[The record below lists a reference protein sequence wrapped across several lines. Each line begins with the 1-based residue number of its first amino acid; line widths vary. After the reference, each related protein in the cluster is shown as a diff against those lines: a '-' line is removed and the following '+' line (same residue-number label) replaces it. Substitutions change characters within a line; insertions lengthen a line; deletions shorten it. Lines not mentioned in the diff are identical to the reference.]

1 MIPIEGAMV
10 AQQQAAAEK
19 ERARRREEEE
29 LMTGYNPGDLQG
41 HWQFKIVKGTFKT
54 QAQIDAVVNE
64 QAEFGWVLVEIFDH
78 GRIRFKR
85 PAGEAEKDAYREGN
99 PYGTVS
105 KASKPGCGTA
115 MVLLLALGMVGWF
128 VLAG

>member
-10 AQQQAAAEK
+10 AQHQAAAEK
-19 ERARRREEEE
+19 EKARRREEEE

-54 QAQIDAVVNE
+54 QAQIDAVVHE
-64 QAEFGWVLVEIFDH
+64 QAEYGWVLVEIFDH

-85 PAGEAEKDAYREGN
+85 PAGEAEKDTYREGN

-105 KASKPGCGTA
+105 RASRPGCGTV
-115 MVLLLALGMVGWF
+115 MILLVAVAAGGWY
-128 VLAG
+128 LLT